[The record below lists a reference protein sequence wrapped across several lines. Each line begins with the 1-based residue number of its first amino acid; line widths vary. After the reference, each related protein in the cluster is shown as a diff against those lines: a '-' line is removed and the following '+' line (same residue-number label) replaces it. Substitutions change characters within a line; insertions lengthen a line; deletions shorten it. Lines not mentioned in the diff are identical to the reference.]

1 MINLHKATTEKNMKH
16 AIMKLFQDDRQVVSE
31 QILLGASICIHEVKI
46 NSIAS
51 YVNIFFE
58 VFKPDPKIINKMEER
73 KKLTEEVRK
82 RLVHVRYT
90 QAAPYLRGRVTRIL
104 GLKYA
109 PELRFYPFSQS
120 YKTRY
125 AIEDS
130 RPEDSGD
137 PEYDEMGQGV
147 DSSKQQEEIIYRP
160 TIPKRH
166 TKRKIKNDEGVD
178 NIMKGE

>member
-1 MINLHKATTEKNMKH
+1 
-16 AIMKLFQDDRQVVSE
+16 
-31 QILLGASICIHEVKI
+31 
-46 NSIAS
+46 
-51 YVNIFFE
+51 
-58 VFKPDPKIINKMEER
+58 VFKPDPKIINNFEER

-82 RLVHVRYT
+82 RLVHVRYI

-125 AIEDS
+125 AIEDA
-130 RPEDSGD
+130 RPEDSD
-137 PEYDEMGQGV
+137 EPEYDEMGQ
-147 DSSKQQEEIIYRP
+147 DFSNSKEQEEMIYRP

-166 TKRKIKNDEGVD
+166 AKRKSKNEGVD
-178 NIMKGE
+178 NIIKDE

>member
-1 MINLHKATTEKNMKH
+1 MKH
-16 AIMKLFQDDRQVVSE
+16 AIVKLFQDDRQVVSE
-31 QILLGASICIHEVKI
+31 QILLGTSICIHQVKI

-58 VFKPDPKIINKMEER
+58 VFKPDPKIINNFEER

-82 RLVHVRYT
+82 RLVHVRYI

-125 AIEDS
+125 AIEDA
-130 RPEDSGD
+130 RPEDSD
-137 PEYDEMGQGV
+137 EPEYDEMGQ
-147 DSSKQQEEIIYRP
+147 DFSNSKEQEEMIYRP

-166 TKRKIKNDEGVD
+166 AKRKSKNEGVD
-178 NIMKGE
+178 NIIKDE